1 MSTRA
6 PQIDNNFAISPTSLN
21 TWYLICLVTSWRV
34 WETPFWC
41 NFFNI
46 ERKKIIV
53 KPTQWSRGYKM
64 ASGQRKGLKGIQRTR
79 RIYFFR
85 EYYYWVNWIF
95 HQVPNNI
102 SFTQPSTQKR
112 QKKRRKRVIF
122 PASSGDSPTH
132 FFHCCFLWHT
142 FKYIYIFASM
152 FALCANM
159 SLFWWKITL
168 GWLLTMTFVFKSKR

>member
-34 WETPFWC
+34 RETPFWC

-64 ASGQRKGLKGIQRTR
+64 ASGQRKGLKGVQRTR
-79 RIYFFR
+79 RVYFFR
-85 EYYYWVNWIF
+85 ECYYWVNWVF
-95 HQVPNNI
+95 HQLPNNI

-112 QKKRRKRVIF
+112 QKKEGKRWHSPHPRGTHPPTFFTVAFYDIPLNIF
-122 PASSGDSPTH
+122 ISLHPCLHYVQICP
-132 FFHCCFLWHT
+132 FLVKNNPWAA
-142 FKYIYIFASM
+142 FYNDIC
-152 FALCANM
+152 L
-159 SLFWWKITL
+159 
-168 GWLLTMTFVFKSKR
+168 